1 MPTIRLNNLTKTFRL
16 GRQTVDA
23 VNRVTLEVP
32 DGKIVTL
39 LGPSGCGKSTTLRC
53 VAGLEQ
59 PDDGEIFF
67 DQRPLFNRA
76 SRIAVPPERRN
87 VGMVF
92 QSYAIWP
99 HMTVF
104 QNVAYP
110 LQIRGL
116 PHHEMTERVR
126 QTLALVGLS
135 GLEDRPGPYLS
146 GGQQQRVVLAR
157 ALVYQPEVLLLDEPL
172 SNLDAKVRE
181 QVREELRALQR
192 RLGITTLYVTH
203 DQLEALG
210 LSDVVAVMQHGRIV
224 EMGSPQDLYTRPRHP
239 FTASFLGEISY
250 FTGTVTAGNHSLVKI
265 LTSSGP
271 LHSIRSEHASVGQPV
286 VAGVRPEHVV
296 LSRDRPVGQTNVLE
310 GIVVSALYEGTRV
323 KYRLAVGEFTVLAYA
338 AELFSLAERL
348 HAAIEPQHLIV
359 LPHLAT
365 DKDLT
370 A

>member
-1 MPTIRLNNLTKTFRL
+1 MPTIRLTNLTKAYRL
-16 GRQTVDA
+16 GRFSIAA

-67 DQRPLFNRA
+67 DQRPLF
-76 SRIAVPPERRN
+76 SRERRVAVPPERRN

-99 HMTVF
+99 HLTVF

-110 LQIRGL
+110 LQVRGVR
-116 PHHEMTERVR
+116 PREVVERVH
-126 QTLALVGLS
+126 QALALVGLA
-135 GLEDRPGPYLS
+135 GLDDRPGPYLS

-157 ALVYQPEVLLLDEPL
+157 ALVYRPEVLLLDEPL

-210 LSDVVAVMQHGRIV
+210 LSDVVAVMEHGRLV
-224 EMGSPQDLYTRPRHP
+224 EMGSPQDLYARPRHP

-250 FTGTVTAGNHSLVKI
+250 FSGTVVAKNGRLVKI
-265 LTSSGP
+265 LTSNGP
-271 LHSIRSEHASVGQPV
+271 LHSVQSEHASIGKQV
-286 VAGVRPEHVV
+286 VAGVRPEHVA
-296 LSRDRPVGQTNVLE
+296 LSRDRPLDQTNILE
-310 GIVVSALYEGTRV
+310 GTVISALYEGTRV

-338 AELFSLAERL
+338 AELFSPDERL
-348 HAAIEPQHLIV
+348 HAAIEPEHLIV

-365 DKDLT
+365 D
-370 A
+370 

>member
-1 MPTIRLNNLTKTFRL
+1 MTNLTKAYRL

-53 VAGLEQ
+53 IAGLEQ

-67 DQRPLFNRA
+67 DERLLF
-76 SRIAVPPERRN
+76 SRERRVAVPPERRN

-99 HMTVF
+99 HLTVF

-110 LQIRGL
+110 LQVRGL
-116 PHHEMTERVR
+116 PRQEVAERVR
-126 QTLALVGLS
+126 QALALVGLS
-135 GLEDRPGPYLS
+135 SLEDRPGPYLS

-157 ALVYQPEVLLLDEPL
+157 ALVYRPEVLLLDEPL

-192 RLGITTLYVTH
+192 RLSITTLYVTH

-210 LSDVVAVMQHGRIV
+210 LSDVVAVMQRGRIV
-224 EMGSPQDLYTRPRHP
+224 EMGTPQDLYARPRHP

-250 FTGTVTAGNHSLVKI
+250 FTGTVEAENGSLVKI

-271 LHSIRSEHASVGQPV
+271 LHSLQSEHASVGKPV
-286 VAGVRPEHVV
+286 VAGVRPEHVT
-296 LSRDRPVGQTNVLE
+296 LSRDRPVSQANVLE
-310 GIVVSALYEGTRV
+310 GTVISALYEGTRV
-323 KYRLAVGEFTVLAYA
+323 KYRLAVGEFTVLAQA
-338 AELFSLAERL
+338 ADLFSLDERL
-348 HAAIEPQHLIV
+348 HASIEPQHLIV

-365 DKDLT
+365 D
-370 A
+370 